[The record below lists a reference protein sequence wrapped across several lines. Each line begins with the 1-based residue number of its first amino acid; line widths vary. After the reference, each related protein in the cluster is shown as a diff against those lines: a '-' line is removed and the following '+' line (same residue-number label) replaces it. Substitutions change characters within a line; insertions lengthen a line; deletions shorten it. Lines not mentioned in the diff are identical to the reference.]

1 MQTRRRRFADPI
13 GRPGAAHC
21 FSRTVKN
28 AAVAT
33 WQARSG
39 AEWLRLRPRLGID
52 TRIRWIPVNFAR
64 MLEILQNKADP
75 RGKLPCLK

>member
-1 MQTRRRRFADPI
+1 MAGPAQR
-13 GRPGAAHC
+13 HC
-21 FSRTVKN
+21 FSRGVKN
-28 AAVAT
+28 AAGDLA
-33 WQARSG
+33 G
-39 AEWLRLRPRLGID
+39 AICEEWLCLRPRLGIN